1 MNTINWNQNGT
12 SIIIKN
18 IEDFTKILPNFF
30 KTKNYSS
37 FVRQLNMYGFSKVKN
52 KNGFHEFEHKH
63 FLRGNLSSL
72 SKIKRKLN
80 DSQETKGEN
89 SNEYKNLLLEFNR
102 IKKVNLDF
110 EESLKVLAK
119 QNKKMMDANRQLVYQ
134 FYYFKKESDLKTK
147 KVVFLFYSM
156 LINAYPEI
164 KDLFQ
169 RHFSN
174 IINFS
179 SDHTNQLPQRDNAIS
194 KKNYLVNNENFSS
207 AFVNDLDTGSKQTQE
222 NPRALYQDLESKTE
236 YGNEL
241 NGKNIISKMVQQ
253 MFNSENGNH
262 HQNIDHIIKDYLDL
276 IENRVRE
283 VKIADSHNSGFYRM
297 RMNQNNQTNFTKSIK
312 NPQNYFSEDLD
323 LSKNSSQKEGFNEL
337 IKGALNQ
344 EVKNLFKYTKK
355 TNGNNIERYGLNEN
369 NSSNKSYTN
378 NYEKIMASIQDKF
391 TNYEFK
397 PRNN

>member
-1 MNTINWNQNGT
+1 MNTINWNQKGS

-52 KNGFHEFEHKH
+52 PNGFHEFEHQDFVKGDQA
-63 FLRGNLSSL
+63 RL

-80 DSQETKGEN
+80 DTQETKGEN

-102 IKKVNLDF
+102 IKKVNQDF

-156 LINAYPEI
+156 LINAYPEV

-169 RHFSN
+169 RYFSN

-179 SDHTNQLPQRDNAIS
+179 NENSNQLPQRDNAIS
-194 KKNYLVNNENFSS
+194 KKNYLVSNENFSS
-207 AFVNDLDTGSKQTQE
+207 AFVNDLDARSKHSQE
-222 NPRALYQDLESKTE
+222 NPRALYHDLESKTD
-236 YGNEL
+236 YGNDSKQ
-241 NGKNIISKMVQQ
+241 KNIISKMVQQ
-253 MFNSENGNH
+253 MFKSDNGSH
-262 HQNIDHIIKDYLDL
+262 QQNIDNIIKDYLD
-276 IENRVRE
+276 IVENRGQE
-283 VKIADSHNSGFYRM
+283 MKFTNSHTSGLYRM
-297 RMNQNNQTNFTKSIK
+297 RTNQNNQTNFTKSLK
-312 NPQNYFSEDLD
+312 TPQNYFSEDLD
-323 LSKNSSQKEGFNEL
+323 LSKNSSQKDGYNGFMKDKDREINNMFVNNKKL
-337 IKGALNQ
+337 SQNRMNRISSNN
-344 EVKNLFKYTKK
+344 NLP
-355 TNGNNIERYGLNEN
+355 
-369 NSSNKSYTN
+369 SNKSYSNT
-378 NYEKIMASIQDKF
+378 YEKILASIQDKF